1 MGLSTAFIVGG
12 WVVVFIIM
20 VAIHSLESDD
30 RP

>member
-1 MGLSTAFIVGG
+1 MGLSTVFMVAG

-20 VAIHSLESDD
+20 VAIHHSESGD

>member
-1 MGLSTAFIVGG
+1 MGLSTIFMVAG

-20 VAIHSLESDD
+20 VAIHSLESGD